1 MEEKE
6 FREDHIKD
14 DDCFQTVKCL
24 HEITRDDQAPL
35 FAAEAYYRGKKVT
48 IDLKN
53 YLGKWVMLFFYSSD
67 FTFV

>member
-6 FREDHIKD
+6 CREERIKN
-14 DDCFQTVKCL
+14 DDCFQTVKCAK
-24 HEITRDDQAPL
+24 EVSRDDQAPL
-35 FAAEAYYRGKKVT
+35 FIAEAYYRGKQVT

-53 YLGKWVMLFFYSSD
+53 YLGKWVMLFFYSSN